1 MVNVSTFTTLI
12 ATLSIVFG
20 LSGVISMW
28 RKGRTAEAV
37 SILNT
42 ALLIIVILLLVFPPR
57 LFT

>member
-1 MVNVSTFTTLI
+1 MVNISAFTTLI

-20 LSGVISMW
+20 LLGMVLML
-28 RKGRTAEAV
+28 RKGKTAEAI

-42 ALLIIVILLLVFPPR
+42 ALLIIVILLLIFPPR

>member
-20 LSGVISMW
+20 LLGMVLMW
-28 RKGRTAEAV
+28 RKGKTAEAI

-42 ALLIIVILLLVFPPR
+42 ALLIIVILLLIFPPQ
-57 LFT
+57 LFS